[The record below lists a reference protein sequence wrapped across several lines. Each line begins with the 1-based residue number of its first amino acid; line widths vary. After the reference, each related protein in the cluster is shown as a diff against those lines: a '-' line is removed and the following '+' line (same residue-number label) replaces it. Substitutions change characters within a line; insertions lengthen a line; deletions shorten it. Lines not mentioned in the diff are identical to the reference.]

1 MSITAVKILIEEM
14 NDSERQNLSE
24 WLAGQVC
31 AVVKE
36 RKLTDL
42 EKEIDGCLKSNL
54 YPPIIN

>member
-1 MSITAVKILIEEM
+1 M

-24 WLAGQVC
+24 WLSGQVC

-42 EKEIDGCLKSNL
+42 EKEIDEYLKSNL